1 MFELGNADLSLRLDE
16 RGRLSSLRNLRTGWE
31 YLTQPGLDLW
41 QIIYPTDDD
50 PETPIRASD
59 QPPPQICTDG
69 PTLAVCY
76 PYLLDTQG
84 RKVDAEFSYR
94 AELVGEDE
102 IVLQAR
108 LYNRSAPCLT
118 ELWLP
123 MVGGLGNLGAD
134 SSACFLLYP
143 ESAGRRIVD
152 PLRNLADREAQ
163 PVRGVRFNF
172 LRDFYPGRASMQ
184 WMGLYGAS
192 GSLYLG
198 SHDSSLQTTATNAIL
213 NIGPTPADDSLSLG
227 FIKYPFVAAG
237 QTWASAPFVLA
248 VHSDSWRCDAR
259 RYRAFCDTYQ
269 DHARKKP
276 EWVQDMPAMQDVV
289 MMHQHGRVKFR
300 YDQMGEIAA
309 AAKIGDID
317 VIKLTGWSHGG
328 HDNMYPDFLP
338 SDRLGG
344 EASLLQN
351 FRRLQADGYPVV
363 LYFHFIQ
370 MSPNSEFYRQHGEF
384 CTLKSQYGNPFI
396 DIFTWP
402 SHGSLIAMNERFQ
415 LINACVATEPW
426 QEQIRRCVQ
435 RGLDWGVDCVF
446 LDQVAGGPSS
456 YLCFDERHGHPS
468 PAYACGPGKTELSR
482 QAWEMVKARSEE
494 IALGAEYISDVIL
507 QYYDF
512 TLPFGLGFFYG
523 DQHFGE
529 MYRYTFPEDILC
541 TQYMARE
548 NYEQLHYS
556 FVMGYRFF
564 LAPRQQCEVLTDL
577 DSAFVTRLAALN
589 RLRRQYSAVLLRGR
603 FLETE
608 PLEIGNPALV
618 ARAYESE
625 AGCAVAVW
633 NPTTESQELA
643 VGWPGKTLNAAEGPE
658 GPLPLDAPL
667 GGGEVAVLLF
677 G

>member
-1 MFELGNADLSLRLDE
+1 MHATLSNDRLALSLDE
-16 RGRLSSLRNLRTGWE
+16 RGNLASLRNLATGHE

-50 PETPIRASD
+50 PETPIRAAE
-59 QPPPQICTDG
+59 QAPPEITAEADAL
-69 PTLAVCY
+69 TVTY
-76 PYLLDTQG
+76 PSLVDFQG
-84 RKVDAEFSYR
+84 RPVAAQLRYR
-94 AELVGEDE
+94 VELAGDELRFTAELDNAG
-102 IVLQAR
+102 APR
-108 LYNRSAPCLT
+108 LA
-118 ELWLP
+118 ELWFPLI
-123 MVGGLGNLGAD
+123 GGLGSLGRPEA
-134 SSACFLLYP
+134 SCLLYP
-143 ESAGRRIVD
+143 ESAGRRIAD
-152 PLRNLADREAQ
+152 PLRNLADRDAQ
-163 PVRGVRFNF
+163 PVRGLRFNF
-172 LRDFYPGRASMQ
+172 LRDFYPGRVSMQ
-184 WMGLYGAS
+184 WLGLYGNA
-192 GSLYLG
+192 GSLYVG
-198 SHDSSLQTTATNAIL
+198 SHDSSLQTTAINAAL
-213 NIGPTPADDSLSLG
+213 NIGPTAADDSLSLG

-237 QTWASAPFVLA
+237 EAWQSAPFVVA
-248 VHSDSWRCDAR
+248 IHGDSWRRDAR

-269 DHARKKP
+269 DHARGKP
-276 EWVQDMPAMQDVV
+276 AWVEDMPALQDVV
-289 MMHQHGRVKFR
+289 MMHQHGRVRFR
-300 YDQMGEIAA
+300 YDQIGEIAA
-309 AAKIGDID
+309 AARTGEID
-317 VIKLTGWSHGG
+317 VVKLTGWSHGG

-344 EASLLQN
+344 EAALLEN
-351 FRRLQADGYPVV
+351 FRRVQAEGYRLV

-370 MSPNSEFYRQHGEF
+370 MSPNSEFYAQHGEF
-384 CTLKSQYGNPFI
+384 CAIKGPYGNPFV

-402 SHGSLIAMNERFQ
+402 SHGSLIAMNERFP
-415 LINACVATEPW
+415 LINACTATAPW
-426 QEQIRRCVQ
+426 HEQILRCVR

-456 YLCFDERHGHPS
+456 FLCFDERHGHPS
-468 PAYACGPGKTELSR
+468 PAFSCGPGKTELSR
-482 QAWEMVKARSEE
+482 KAREMVKAESPE

-577 DSAFVTRLAALN
+577 DPVFVARLAALN
-589 RLRRQYSAVLLRGR
+589 RLRRKHAAVLLRGR
-603 FLETE
+603 FRETE
-608 PLEIGNPALV
+608 PLEIGNAALV

-633 NPTTESQELA
+633 NPTGEPQELA
-643 VGWPGKTLNAAEGPE
+643 VAWPGKRLGVVETAEGE
-658 GPLPLDAPL
+658 LPPGAALPGKD
-667 GGGEVAVLLF
+667 VAVLVF
-677 G
+677 S

>member
-1 MFELGNADLSLRLDE
+1 MHELRNACLSLRLDR
-16 RGRLSSLRNLRTGWE
+16 RGSLRSLWNLRTSWE
-31 YLTQPGLDLW
+31 YLTAPGLDLW
-41 QIIYPTDDD
+41 QIIYPTEDD
-50 PETPIRASD
+50 PETPIRASNQAEPRIFVD
-59 QPPPQICTDG
+59 D
-69 PTLAVCY
+69 LRLVVEY
-76 PYLLDTQG
+76 PYLLDEQG
-84 RKVDAEFSYR
+84 RRVEAQLSYR
-94 AELVGEDE
+94 LELAGDDE
-102 IVLQAR
+102 CVLRASLR
-108 LYNRSAPCLT
+108 NRAAPCLS
-118 ELWLP
+118 ELWFP
-123 MVGGLGNLGAD
+123 MIGGLGNLGEDPA
-134 SSACFLLYP
+134 ACFLLYP

-184 WMGLYGAS
+184 WMGLYGDS

-198 SHDSSLQTTATNAIL
+198 SHDSSLQTTATNALL
-213 NIGPTPADDSLSLG
+213 NIGATPADDSLSLG
-227 FIKYPFVAAG
+227 FIKYPFVRPG
-237 QTWASAPFVLA
+237 ESWESAPFLLA
-248 VHSDSWRCDAR
+248 VHNASWHHDAR

-269 DHARKKP
+269 DHTRKKP
-276 EWVQDMPAMQDVV
+276 EWIQDMPAMQDVV

-309 AAKIGDID
+309 AAKTGDIN
-317 VIKLTGWSHGG
+317 VVKLTGWSHGG

-344 EASLLQN
+344 EAALVEG
-351 FRRLQADGYPVV
+351 FRRLQADGYRVV

-370 MSPNSEFYRQHGEF
+370 MSPNSEFYGQYGEF
-384 CTLKSQYGNPFI
+384 CALKGPYGNPFI

-426 QEQIRRCVQ
+426 QQQVLRCVQ
-435 RGLDWGVDCVF
+435 RGLEWGVDCVF

-456 YLCFDERHGHPS
+456 YLCFDERHGHPN
-468 PAYACGPGKTELSR
+468 PALACGPGKTELSR
-482 QAWEMVKARSEE
+482 LAREMVKTRDAE
-494 IALGAEYISDVIL
+494 IALGAEYINDVVL

-523 DQHFGE
+523 DPHFGE

-577 DSAFVTRLAALN
+577 DPAFVARLAALN
-589 RLRRQYSAVLLRGR
+589 RLRRKHTAILLRGT
-603 FLETE
+603 FLDTE
-608 PLEIGNPALV
+608 PLQVGNPALV

-633 NPTTESQELA
+633 NPSEEPQELVVA
-643 VGWPGKTLNAAEGPE
+643 WPGKALSAMEGAA
-658 GPLPLDAPL
+658 GPLEAGDRLAAN
-667 GGGEVAVLLF
+667 EVAVLLF
-677 G
+677 R